1 MPRTLDRKPNDD
13 SNSREKKT
21 KVSENKY
28 KYMSIDEM
36 LDRRNFYKLMENE
49 EEINEID
56 VQLRLRLN
64 YG

>member
-1 MPRTLDRKPNDD
+1 MPRTLDRPNDD

-36 LDRRNFYKLMENE
+36 LDRRNFYKLMENDEMVE
-49 EEINEID
+49 EMD
-56 VQLRLRLN
+56 FQLRLKLN
-64 YG
+64 Y